1 MCVCVYKKGTAVFLI
16 VMSFVCKP
24 LELREVKSS
33 PYKVAVLGVWVK
45 DKAQGDHIIELAT
58 ALESGR

>member
-1 MCVCVYKKGTAVFLI
+1 MQTLFLMMSLLWCVCLL
-16 VMSFVCKP
+16 KP

-33 PYKVAVLGVWVK
+33 PHKVKILGVWVK
-45 DKAQGDHIIELAT
+45 DKTQGERVIELAT